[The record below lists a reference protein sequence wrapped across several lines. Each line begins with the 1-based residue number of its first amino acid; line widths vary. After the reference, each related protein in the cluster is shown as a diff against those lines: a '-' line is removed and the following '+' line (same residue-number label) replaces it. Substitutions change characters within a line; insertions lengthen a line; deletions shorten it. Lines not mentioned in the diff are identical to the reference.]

1 MGYNARSTRVGTD
14 RSCWRANHGRVN
26 HRGEGRVGFYLL
38 GESVSDVIDLV
49 GLEDVLEDVRDDQGP
64 VHVEM

>member
-1 MGYNARSTRVGTD
+1 M
-14 RSCWRANHGRVN
+14 N